1 MARKPLNIKIK
12 HPGLLKNAA
21 KRAGR
26 SVNAEA
32 QAEIHA
38 KGNLGRAARLYINVF
53 KH

>member
-1 MARKPLNIKIK
+1 MARAPLHIKIK

-32 QAEIHA
+32 RIAEKQ

>member
-1 MARKPLNIKIK
+1 MARKPLHIVIK

-32 QAEIHA
+32 QAMEHS
-38 KGNLGRAARLYINVF
+38 KGMLGRAARLYINVF